1 MNDEKFSKLRE
12 LLEFLKKQAPTA
24 TVEEEITSIDN
35 YKTESVEE
43 YNRARAY
50 LGENNNSFK
59 SFTICV
65 KSGKDFLNLLNFLGA
80 IHANFNISSKAFI
93 VGNDIDETD
102 LDEPDASE
110 ALKRSKAYKDYE
122 DYRNNWMYSFDN
134 YVFKV
139 VNFDETALEHDH
151 TISSFITQT
160 KSSEFAAFCYSMI

>member
-65 KSGKDFLNLLNFLGA
+65 KSGKDLLNLLNFLGA
-80 IHANFNISSKAFI
+80 IHANFNISSKEFI
-93 VGNDIDETD
+93 
-102 LDEPDASE
+102 
-110 ALKRSKAYKDYE
+110 YE
-122 DYRNNWMYSFDN
+122 
-134 YVFKV
+134 
-139 VNFDETALEHDH
+139 
-151 TISSFITQT
+151 
-160 KSSEFAAFCYSMI
+160 MI